1 MEDKNMS
8 IKKIFLLSMVLVY
21 GTTCFAGS
29 GLKENNSEARQDT
42 DNHLPVNISV
52 FYPLS
57 INKNDDVSTNINLT
71 LFYGKVGSVSG
82 LELSGYV
89 NHVKRDV
96 QGFEAAGLVNVV
108 GGKMQGFQS
117 AGVVNYVGSNF
128 EGFQSAGVYNHVG
141 GNATFFQAAG
151 TANYVAGNFEGFQA
165 SGVVNILKGKLTG
178 FQASTINVAGDV
190 DGLQVSV
197 VNVAKKVNG
206 VQIGVV
212 NIAKKI
218 DGIPI
223 GLINYAEEGKVHP
236 VVWGSNIIL
245 SNFGVKFAVN
255 DYFYSIFSAG
265 YNNQLNNVRKSLAV
279 GYSMGLHFPV
289 QNRLFIDCDLGSYTV
304 DNEKLFKADEG
315 VKNQFMLQWRLIAGF
330 NLLEKL
336 SIFVGAGQNYAFY
349 HDQHINEGK
358 YEPMFLAGLQ
368 LF

>member
-1 MEDKNMS
+1 MKTIVKIILWLTVFFYSS
-8 IKKIFLLSMVLVY
+8 IS
-21 GTTCFAGS
+21 FAGS
-29 GLKENNSEARQDT
+29 GLTIINSEAPQNT
-42 DNHLPVNISV
+42 NNHMPVNISV
-52 FYPLS
+52 LYPLS

-82 LELSGYV
+82 VELSGYV

-108 GGKMQGFQS
+108 GGKMLGFQS

-128 EGFQSAGVYNHVG
+128 DGFQSAGVYNHVC

-151 TANYVAGNFEGFQA
+151 TANYAEGNFEGFQA
-165 SGVVNILKGKLTG
+165 SGVANILKGKLTG
-178 FQASTINVAGDV
+178 FQASTINIAGDV
-190 DGLQVSV
+190 DGVQVSV

-206 VQIGVV
+206 VQIGVI
-212 NIAKKI
+212 NIARKI

-223 GLINYAEEGKVHP
+223 GLINYAKEGKVHP

-265 YNNQLNNVRKSLAV
+265 YNNQLSNVSKSLAV
-279 GYSMGLHFPV
+279 GYAMGLHFPV
-289 QNRLFIDCDLGSYTV
+289 QNRLFIDCDLGGYTV
-304 DNEKLFKADEG
+304 DNEKLFEADEG

-336 SIFVGAGQNYAFY
+336 SIFVGAGQNYAFD
-349 HDQHINEGK
+349 HDQHIDEGK